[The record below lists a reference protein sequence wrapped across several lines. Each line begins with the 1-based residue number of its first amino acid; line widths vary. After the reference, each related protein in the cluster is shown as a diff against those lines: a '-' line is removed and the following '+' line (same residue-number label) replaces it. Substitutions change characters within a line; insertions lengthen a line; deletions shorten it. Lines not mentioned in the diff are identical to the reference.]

1 MIVPT
6 IQIRCVVLSFSSMI
20 QKKCNQN
27 ARIKFRLF
35 IPICNMSRKDV
46 RKHLLEM
53 EKQNPPPLTAGL
65 GIILQLF

>member
-1 MIVPT
+1 
-6 IQIRCVVLSFSSMI
+6 MI